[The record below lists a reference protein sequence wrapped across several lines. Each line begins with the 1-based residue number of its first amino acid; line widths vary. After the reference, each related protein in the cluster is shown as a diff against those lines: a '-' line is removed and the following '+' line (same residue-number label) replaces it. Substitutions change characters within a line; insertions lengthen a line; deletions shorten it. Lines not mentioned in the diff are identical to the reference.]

1 MTNMLKHTRS
11 RALSSL
17 LTLILFLALAST
29 GWAATPKS
37 VIKSSHEKINRLLK
51 KEKSGK
57 VAKGALEGEMKKVI
71 NRFLDFDALA
81 RASMSKHWKTL
92 NAAQQKQFITLFRQ
106 LIESNYIKRL
116 RGDLSYKVVY
126 GKTTTSGGKAKVP
139 TTVERMKRG
148 RKSETKIVYRLKKT
162 SGRWQVHDVVTNNV
176 SLARNYRRSFGRV
189 MRRNGFDSLLKKM
202 KRKIKSL
209 R

>member
-1 MTNMLKHTRS
+1 MTYRKPHTRS
-11 RALSSL
+11 RALSGL
-17 LTLILFLALAST
+17 LSLALLLVLVAPSQ
-29 GWAATPKS
+29 AATPKS
-37 VIKSSHEKINRLLK
+37 VIQSSHKKINRLLK

-57 VAKGALEGEMKKVI
+57 VAKGALEGDMKKVI

-81 RASMSKHWKTL
+81 QASMSKHWKTL
-92 NAAQQKQFITLFRQ
+92 DAAKQKQFITLFRE

-116 RGDLSYKVVY
+116 RGDLNYKVVY

-148 RKSETKIVYRLKKT
+148 RKSETKIVYRLQKK

-189 MRRNGFDSLLKKM
+189 MRRNGFETLLKKM
-202 KRKIKSL
+202 RRKIKSL